1 MLDKFKIGHFT
12 DNEKGTGV
20 TVILAED
27 GAIGGVSVRG
37 SAPATRE
44 TDLLKSEKT
53 VSIINAVVL
62 SGGSAFG
69 LEASCGVMGWLKEKN
84 KGYNAGDY
92 IVPIVSGASLYDLSY
107 KAFAYP
113 GIDAGYKACE
123 MAEKNNFKKGLFGAA
138 TGATASKV
146 LGSDYAVKT
155 ELGVQTYSCNQ
166 LEVAVVVAVNPLGDI
181 VKNGEII
188 AGAKD
193 PDGNFLDV
201 KRVMSAGGI
210 EYKNSNTTI
219 GCIITNAKIN
229 KVQAN
234 ILSDLAHDGLALSIS
249 PSHTSFDGDCFFT
262 MSSNEVSIE
271 FDILASIIP
280 SLVARAIQSS
290 VSNIEINTQNK
301 VSPFLFK
308 FFQKLW
314 KSKSR

>member
-12 DNEKGTGV
+12 DSENGTGV

-27 GAIGGVSVRG
+27 GATGGVSVRG

-53 VSIINAVVL
+53 VSTINAVVL

-69 LEASCGVMGWLKEKN
+69 LEASCGVMQWLKEKN

-107 KAFAYP
+107 KNFAFP
-113 GIDAGYKACE
+113 SKDAGYKACE
-123 MAEKNNFKKGLFGAA
+123 LAEVNNFKKGLLGAA

-146 LGSDYAVKT
+146 LGMEYAIKT
-155 ELGVQTYSCNQ
+155 ELGVQTYSSNK
-166 LEVAVVVAVNPLGDI
+166 LEIAIIVAVNPLGDI
-181 VKNGEII
+181 VRNGEII

-193 PDGNFLDV
+193 PSGNFLDV
-201 KRVMSAGGI
+201 KRVMSAGGV

-219 GCIITNAKIN
+219 GCILTNAKIN

-249 PSHTSFDGDCFFT
+249 PSHTAFDGDCFFT
-262 MSSNEVSIE
+262 MSSNEVAIE

-290 VSNIEINTQNK
+290 VSNIDTNVQNK
-301 VSPFLFK
+301 VSPILFK
-308 FFQKLW
+308 FFQKMW
-314 KSKSR
+314 KSKSK